1 MNPELIPMLLLSL
14 LLMASDGAGAGTAR
28 IVLSGEHRI
37 DDTREP
43 LIVGDA
49 TVTIPAS
56 ATRTAPVYLIGGT
69 TRITGTVHDR
79 VTQIAGTLLVDGDA
93 EIDRLH
99 VIAGVRRIAPTAD
112 IARRTGVDLTPRER
126 HPVAIVVPLLLAA
139 GALAFVGARLA
150 RTRQRNLDNI
160 TGALSDHPIVTLTV
174 GLLLVLTALS
184 LFVFMAFTLVLIPVS
199 VLGLMA
205 GIAATALGIVGW
217 GHRVGRRLPL
227 RQPRAATAAGVA
239 AVTVGLQFV
248 GAVPLVGDVVV
259 GFVVLSG
266 LGAVAITYVGFAT
279 FRPAPLP
286 D

>member
-14 LLMASDGAGAGTAR
+14 LLMASDGADAGTAR
-28 IVLSGEHRI
+28 LVLSGQHRI
-37 DDTREP
+37 ADAREP

-49 TVTIPAS
+49 TVTIPDD

-69 TRITGTVHDR
+69 TRIAGTVHDR
-79 VTQIAGTLLVDGDA
+79 VTQIAGTLVVDGGA

-99 VIAGVRRIAPTAD
+99 VIAGVQQVAPTAD
-112 IARRTGVDLTPRER
+112 IARRTDVDVTTPER
-126 HPVAIVVPLLLAA
+126 HPLAVIVPVILAT
-139 GALAFVGARLA
+139 GVLALVGARLA
-150 RTRQRNLDNI
+150 RTRGRNLDTI
-160 TGALSDHPIVTLTV
+160 AGALSDHPVITLTV
-174 GLLLVLTALS
+174 GLLLVLTTLS

-199 VLGLMA
+199 ILGLTA
-205 GIAATALGIVGW
+205 GTAVTALGIVAW
-217 GHRVGRRLPL
+217 GHRLGRRLPL
-227 RQPRAATAAGVA
+227 RRPAAATAVGVA
-239 AVTVGLQFV
+239 VVTVSLPLV

-279 FRPAPLP
+279 FHPAPLP